1 MKNDQKRTPYDL
13 LEMWS
18 YALGGAEH
26 RVIAK
31 PSSGL
36 PSSGI
41 DEYELARIY
50 VEGTPGFDRTRDLLV
65 HVHAAGMPV
74 NSFRWR
80 RPGETVI
87 KALLARDWGAFLG
100 YPLCLTG
107 QRAYDAFLDAL
118 IERCRDRPFE
128 VGPSMKN
135 PVVTDRSRGVAP
147 DMDWRWTG

>member
-1 MKNDQKRTPYDL
+1 MIDR
-13 LEMWS
+13 
-18 YALGGAEH
+18 
-26 RVIAK
+26 

-41 DEYELARIY
+41 DEYELARLY
-50 VEGTPGFDRTRDLLV
+50 VESVPGFDRTRELLV
-65 HVHAAGMPV
+65 HVHVAGMPV

-87 KALLARDWGAFLG
+87 RALLARDWGAFLG

-128 VGPSMKN
+128 ISCCGKKT
-135 PVVTDRSRGVAP
+135 VVVVPQVETP
-147 DMDWRWTG
+147 HLEWRWTG